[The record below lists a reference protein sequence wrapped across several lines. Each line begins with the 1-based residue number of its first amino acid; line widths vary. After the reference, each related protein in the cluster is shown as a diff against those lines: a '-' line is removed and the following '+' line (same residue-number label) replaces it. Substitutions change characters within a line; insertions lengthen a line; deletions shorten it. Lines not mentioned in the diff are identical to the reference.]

1 MKLVVSSLV
10 RSLRRFS
17 AAADDKIVVDRA
29 APCIRKRFKDYPY
42 PSEDN
47 MSPESQKWKAAT
59 FWAIAMVGTLAVYLQ
74 FTKKHEERPEFI
86 PYPHLRIRNKPF
98 PWGDGNHTLFHN
110 KYYNA
115 LPDGYEEDE

>member
-1 MKLVVSSLV
+1 MFSSRLVALGLHVRRYHVSQLTRGRDCGNFVFPPSPYGPEDEGK
-10 RSLRRFS
+10 FS
-17 AAADDKIVVDRA
+17 
-29 APCIRKRFKDYPY
+29 
-42 PSEDN
+42 
-47 MSPESQKWKAAT
+47 ESQKWKAAT